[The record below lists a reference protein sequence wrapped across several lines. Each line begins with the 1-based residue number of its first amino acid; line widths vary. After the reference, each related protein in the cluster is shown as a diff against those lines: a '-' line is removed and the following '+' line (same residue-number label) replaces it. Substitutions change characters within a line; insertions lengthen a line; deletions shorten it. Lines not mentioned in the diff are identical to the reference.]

1 MFPLH
6 YENFSQLFT
15 TPQIFVYLIVAV
27 INGVLLYFCSLKFL
41 LVLQQCGYRGKRYF
55 KWLRNA
61 ETPYLSRLM
70 LLSLLGLLFFCALN
84 MCFEPVFT
92 TFFGQEWGDAIAS
105 YAGMLSY
112 VLFTVIYINSESHVN
127 AKVPLKKTKRLV
139 RLAITFSILLV
150 AITFGLIVGLNY
162 LAFILGDDVV
172 CLLRLSL
179 ICVMP
184 LLSPFILFLAYCI
197 NEPLEW
203 VIRKHYI
210 KGATY
215 KLKTT
220 KVIKIGITG
229 SYGKTGV
236 KEILKTILS
245 QKFRVLSTPDSY
257 NTPLGIS
264 LSVKKLDNTVDVFIA
279 EMGARSKGDI
289 KELVDIVKPEYGVLT
304 GINSQHLETF
314 GSIENTISTKLE
326 LLKGLPEDG
335 IAFINSETKYLEQIN
350 EQYNGEKLFSG
361 LNEDANV
368 YATDIKISAQ
378 GTTFILNIKGE
389 EPITCSTILLGKNS
403 IINICLASSVAYK
416 MGMTPQEI
424 CEGINRL
431 QSIEHRLELVR
442 NNKNIVLIDD
452 SYNSNED
459 GALAAM
465 EVLDL
470 FQGRKIVVTPG
481 LVELGK
487 EENIANYNFGRILS
501 EHADKVIV
509 VGKHNAVM
517 LIDGLKDAGMEVENI
532 KFSKNLKRGNDVLS
546 EMLEEGDVV
555 LFENDLP
562 DNYN

>member
-1 MFPLH
+1 MFPLN
-6 YENFSQLFT
+6 YPSFSQLFT
-15 TPQIFVYLIVAV
+15 IPQIFVYLTVAI

-55 KWLRNA
+55 KWLKNA

-70 LLSLLGLLFFCALN
+70 LLSLLGFLFFCALN
-84 MCFEPVFT
+84 ICFTPVFT
-92 TFFGQEWGDAIAS
+92 AFFGKEWGDAIAS

-112 VLFTVIYINSESHVN
+112 VLFMVIYINSESHVN

-139 RLAITFSILLV
+139 RLAITFLVLLV

-162 LAFILGDDVV
+162 LAFIIGDEVV
-172 CLLRLSL
+172 CILRLSL

-197 NEPLEW
+197 NEPIEW
-203 VIRKHYI
+203 IIRRHYI
-210 KGATY
+210 KDATY
-215 KLKTT
+215 KLKNID
-220 KVIKIGITG
+220 VIKIGITG

-289 KELVDIVKPEYGVLT
+289 KELVNMVKPEYGVLT
-304 GINSQHLETF
+304 GINTQHLETF
-314 GSIENTISTKLE
+314 GSIENTIATKSE
-326 LLKGLPEDG
+326 LLEGLPKDG
-335 IAFINSETKYLEQIN
+335 VAFINAETKYLDQIKDKFS
-350 EQYNGEKLFSG
+350 GEKVFSG
-361 LNEDANV
+361 LNEDAGV
-368 YATDIKISAQ
+368 YATDIKISVK
-378 GTTFILNIKGE
+378 GTTFTLNVKGE
-389 EPITCSTILLGKNS
+389 EPRTCSTVLLGKNS

-416 MGMTPQEI
+416 MGMTMEEI
-424 CEGINRL
+424 CQGINRL
-431 QSIEHRLELVR
+431 QSVEHRLELVR

-459 GALAAM
+459 GALSAM

-470 FQGRKIVVTPG
+470 FEGRKIVVTPG

-487 EENIANYNFGRILS
+487 EENVANYNFGKLLK

-509 VGKHNAVM
+509 VGKHNAEM
-517 LIDGLKDAGMEVENI
+517 LINGLKDAGMDVENI

-546 EMLEEGDVV
+546 EILEEGDVV